1 MNKRMYDG
9 EDVHFAFNIWDFASA
24 QAVMD
29 AARNMGQDVILQT
42 SANIYMSLP
51 QRELRQFVSSYAE
64 KLKIYAWLNL
74 DHCRD
79 DEMVRDAISK
89 GWDSVMLDM
98 SEKSLAENIEAVN
111 SLQAYAKKLE
121 QKPYIEAEVGILQG
135 TEEDISSIEGL
146 IASREDIDTFSEQ
159 AEFDALAVA
168 FGNAHGTYKAPPNLH
183 YDLVEYAIERSQKPF
198 VVHGASGLTEEEI
211 DRLINIMGVRKIN
224 ISTDLKLAALH
235 GYRDAENKGWLNE
248 KGFQPIR
255 VRQCVSEA
263 VRRKAEKKMS
273 MLKGGCQK

>member
-9 EDVHFAFNIWDFASA
+9 EAIHFAFNIWDFASA

-29 AARNMGQDVILQT
+29 AAGNMGQDVILQT

-64 KLKIYAWLNL
+64 RLGINAWLNL

-79 DEMVRDAISK
+79 EEMVRDAIDK

-111 SLQAYAKKLE
+111 SLRAYAKKLE
-121 QKPYIEAEVGILQG
+121 QKPYIEAEVGVLQG
-135 TEEDISSIEGL
+135 TEENISSIEGL

-183 YDLVEYAIERSQKPF
+183 YDLVEYAIGKSRRPF
-198 VVHGASGLTEEEI
+198 VVHGASGLSEEEI
-211 DRLINIMGVRKIN
+211 GRLINIMGVRKIN
-224 ISTDLKLAALH
+224 ISTDLKLAALQ
-235 GYRDAENKGWLNE
+235 GYREAENKGWLNE

-255 VRQCVSEA
+255 VQQCVSEA
-263 VRRKAEKKMS
+263 VRRKAEEKMS
-273 MLKGGCQK
+273 MVKGACQK

>member
-9 EDVHFAFNIWDFASA
+9 EVVHFAFNIWDFTSA

-64 KLKIYAWLNL
+64 RLGINVWLNL

-79 DEMVRDAISK
+79 ERMVRDAIDK

-111 SLQAYAKKLE
+111 SLQAYVEGLE
-121 QKPYIEAEVGILQG
+121 QKPYIEAEVGVLQG

-146 IASREDIDTFSEQ
+146 IASREDIDKF
-159 AEFDALAVA
+159 AEMAKFDALAVA
-168 FGNAHGTYKAPPNLH
+168 FGNAHGTYRVPPNLH
-183 YDLVEYAIERSQKPF
+183 YDLVEYAIEKSGKPF
-198 VVHGASGLTEEEI
+198 VVHGASGLSDEAVSKLAAI
-211 DRLINIMGVRKIN
+211 RGVRKIN
-224 ISTDLKLAALH
+224 ISTDLKLAALQ
-235 GYRDAENKGWLNE
+235 GYREAEGKGFFAE
-248 KGFQPIR
+248 TGFQPVQISQY
-255 VRQCVSEA
+255 VREA
-263 VRRKAEKKMS
+263 VKNKALAKLS
-273 MLKGGCQK
+273 ILKGEGKG